1 MTGLRELFLS
11 DAYVTCN
18 ECGGTGYDRSITELP
33 NGRVSLIGD
42 CKKCKG
48 KGILDWIENIVGV
61 KSGIRLKPGV
71 YVRWNDEAFCAIRT
85 DNDIA

>member
-48 KGILDWIENIVGV
+48 KGFLDWIENIVGA
-61 KSGIRLKPGV
+61 KQEKKIRAGLFMKTKPV
-71 YVRWNDEAFCAIRT
+71 IRT